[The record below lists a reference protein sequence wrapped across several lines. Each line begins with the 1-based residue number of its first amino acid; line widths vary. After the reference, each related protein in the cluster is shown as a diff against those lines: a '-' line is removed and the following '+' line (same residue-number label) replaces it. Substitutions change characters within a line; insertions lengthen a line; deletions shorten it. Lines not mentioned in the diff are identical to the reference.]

1 MSLIYQLSEVLVGM
15 DFLRQ
20 FNLAQAIDIYD
31 AETGDYQ
38 HSIKLLENGFA
49 HALNDRIYQVGN
61 STVAVRAIEKSSLR
75 PELSASPEE
84 V

>member
-1 MSLIYQLSEVLVGM
+1 MSLTYQSSEVLVGM

-20 FNLAQAIDIYD
+20 FNLAQTIDIYD

-38 HSIKLLENGFA
+38 HSIKLPENGFA
-49 HALNDRIYQVGN
+49 HALNDRVYQVGN
-61 STVAVRAIEKSSLR
+61 STVAVWAIEKSSLR